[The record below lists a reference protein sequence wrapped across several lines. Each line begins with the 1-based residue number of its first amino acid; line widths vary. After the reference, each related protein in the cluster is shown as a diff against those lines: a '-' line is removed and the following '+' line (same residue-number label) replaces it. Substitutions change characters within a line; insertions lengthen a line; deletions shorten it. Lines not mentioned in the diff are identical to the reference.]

1 MKVDGVLARD
11 NVGDGRALGLARLL
25 GGRRHCYKV
34 SVLVDQYALDAHDSL
49 GRKVLLKVVASCRLS
64 SRDTGTRG

>member
-25 GGRRHCYKV
+25 GGRRHGCKE
-34 SVLVDQYALDAHDSL
+34 SVLIDLYALDAPDVL
-49 GRKVLLKVVASCRLS
+49 GQKALTGDGRELS
-64 SRDTGTRG
+64 IEES

>member
-11 NVGDGRALGLARLL
+11 NVGDGGALGLARFL
-25 GGRRHCYKV
+25 GGRRHCCME
-34 SVLVDQYALDAHDSL
+34 SVLLDLYALGAPDAL
-49 GRKVLLKVVASCRLS
+49 GPEILLKVVAICRLR

>member
-25 GGRRHCYKV
+25 GGRRHGYKV
-34 SVLVDQYALDAHDSL
+34 SVLVESNAPDAHDAL
-49 GRKVLLKVVASCRLS
+49 GRKVLLKVVASCRLR

>member
-11 NVGDGRALGLARLL
+11 NVGDGRALGLARFL
-25 GGRRHCYKV
+25 GGRRHGYKV
-34 SVLVDQYALDAHDSL
+34 SVLTGLYALDAPDYL
-49 GRKVLLKVVASCRLS
+49 GRKVLLKVVASCRLR